1 MPTRF
6 SFSGHETFSL
16 RLGWLKKA
24 VDIVPHTSDIFN
36 TDSAII
42 QFGVGKNMVRSI
54 RHWSLATEVIEKDP
68 NSKKHNIYRVSK
80 FGDYLFGK
88 QGVDPYCEDSATL
101 WLLHW
106 LLCCSAHQSTL
117 WHFVFGH
124 WRGGSL
130 ELHTLKPALQKW
142 LEDRNSSMPADATL
156 KRDFQCLINTYVP
169 KHRAKSYVE
178 NIVEFALVSLGLIYE
193 NSGTLYLH
201 QGHRQHLPP
210 EIFAYTV
217 LDYWDRYFEE
227 TNTLSVQSVLMHRA
241 SPGQI
246 LLLSEEHAFELVTQI
261 EAFENSPFRFD
272 STAGIHQFYRMPHVQ
287 PKDMLDRYYRQAHA
301 PLAPPSE

>member
-1 MPTRF
+1 MPTQY

-24 VDIVPHTSDIFN
+24 VDIVPQKSDIFN
-36 TDSAII
+36 SDSAIV

-54 RHWSLATEVIEKDP
+54 RYWSLATEVIEAEPD
-68 NSKKHNIYRVSK
+68 SKKHPTYRVSELGN
-80 FGDYLFGK
+80 FLFGK
-88 QGVDPYCEDSATL
+88 HGVDPYCEDSATL

-106 LLCCSAHQSTL
+106 LLCRSADQCTL

-124 WRGGSL
+124 WRGGPL
-130 ELHTLKPALQKW
+130 EFHTLKPALHKW
-142 LEDRNSSMPADATL
+142 LEDRNSSMPADASL

-169 KHRAKSYVE
+169 KHRAKSLLE
-178 NIVEFALVSLGLIYE
+178 NIVEFALVSLGLVYE

-201 QGHRQHLPP
+201 QGHQQNLPP

-217 LDYWDRYFEE
+217 LDYWNRNFQEV
-227 TNTLSVQSVLMHRA
+227 NTLSAQSILMHRA

-246 LLLSEEHAFELVTQI
+246 FLLGEEQAFQLVTQV
-261 EAFENSPFRFD
+261 EAFEDPPFHYD
-272 STAGIHQFYRMPHVQ
+272 STAGVHQFYRMPHIQ
-287 PKDMLDRYYRQAHA
+287 PKDMLKRYYRHAHT
-301 PLAPPSE
+301 P